1 MRRYIEY
8 QHLVEIDKLAPA
20 VARKNWYKEYK
31 SLDGEVSRHKGAMAE
46 VHVGAV
52 MGRFDG
58 RDVDG
63 GVYFNYGKRVTLP
76 KFDKIQSR
84 RGIVEDGIAIEIDLI
99 CLYPGAI
106 EAPTDALANA
116 KASQEE
122 DESQEAPETE
132 EDVEASFSEQLDALD
147 SEAPAETATKTSAWL
162 VQVRYTKDPMGSPE
176 IRKFLKQLK
185 AVTAEK
191 KYASYL
197 GWYVCK
203 GGFRKPARKLL
214 EEAGVLFSDREQ
226 FNKLANQFGFFGLPA

>member
-1 MRRYIEY
+1 M
-8 QHLVEIDKLAPA
+8 P
-20 VARKNWYKEYK
+20 
-31 SLDGEVSRHKGAMAE
+31 
-46 VHVGAV
+46 
-52 MGRFDG
+52 F
-58 RDVDG
+58 
-63 GVYFNYGKRVTLP
+63 RV
-76 KFDKIQSR
+76 QSR

-99 CLYPGAI
+99 GLYSSVI
-106 EAPTDALANA
+106 KAPTDALHFG
-116 KASQEE
+116 ASQEE
-122 DESQEAPETE
+122 DESQEPPETE